1 MLMIE
6 LINLFK
12 LKIRGNN
19 FIQSIIIMNLVH
31 IRYKNSMLMEWFID
45 WLRLKNRGNK
55 IQIKSQ
61 FLKIE
66 YRFKRINKI

>member
-1 MLMIE
+1 MLMME

-19 FIQSIIIMNLVH
+19 FIQSIIIMNLVQ
-31 IRYKNSMLMEWFID
+31 IRYKNSTLMEWFID

-66 YRFKRINKI
+66 YRFKRINK

>member
-1 MLMIE
+1 ME

-19 FIQSIIIMNLVH
+19 FIQSIIIMNLVQ

-45 WLRLKNRGNK
+45 
-55 IQIKSQ
+55 
-61 FLKIE
+61 
-66 YRFKRINKI
+66 

>member
-61 FLKIE
+61 FLKI
-66 YRFKRINKI
+66 

>member
-1 MLMIE
+1 ME

-19 FIQSIIIMNLVH
+19 FIQSIIIMNLVQ
-31 IRYKNSMLMEWFID
+31 IRYKNSTLMEWFID

-66 YRFKRINKI
+66 YRFKRINK

>member
-1 MLMIE
+1 MLMME

-19 FIQSIIIMNLVH
+19 FIQSIIIINRVQ
-31 IRYKNSMLMEWFID
+31 IRYKNSMPMEWFID

-61 FLKIE
+61 FLKI
-66 YRFKRINKI
+66 

>member
-6 LINLFK
+6 LINLFR

-19 FIQSIIIMNLVH
+19 FIQSIIIMNLVQ
-31 IRYKNSMLMEWFID
+31 IRYKNSTLMEWFID

-61 FLKIE
+61 FLKI
-66 YRFKRINKI
+66 

>member
-6 LINLFK
+6 LINLFR

-19 FIQSIIIMNLVH
+19 FIQSIIIMNLVQ
-31 IRYKNSMLMEWFID
+31 IRYKNSTLMEWFID

-66 YRFKRINKI
+66 YRFKRINK

>member
-1 MLMIE
+1 MIE
-6 LINLFK
+6 LINLFR

-19 FIQSIIIMNLVH
+19 FIQSIIIMNLVQ
-31 IRYKNSMLMEWFID
+31 IRYKNSTLMEWFID

-66 YRFKRINKI
+66 YRFKRINK

>member
-1 MLMIE
+1 MLMME

-19 FIQSIIIMNLVH
+19 FIQSIIIMNLVQ

-45 WLRLKNRGNK
+45 
-55 IQIKSQ
+55 
-61 FLKIE
+61 
-66 YRFKRINKI
+66 

>member
-19 FIQSIIIMNLVH
+19 IIQSIIIMNLVQ

-61 FLKIE
+61 FLKI
-66 YRFKRINKI
+66 

>member
-6 LINLFK
+6 LINLFRM
-12 LKIRGNN
+12 KIRGNN
-19 FIQSIIIMNLVH
+19 FIQSIIIMNLVQ
-31 IRYKNSMLMEWFID
+31 IRYKNSTLMEWFID

-66 YRFKRINKI
+66 YRFKRINK